1 MPKKFKVQPRI
12 KFGAKL
18 LFIVHCSLFTVF
30 CLLSGCATTTD
41 LDTLRSDVNFLKRET
56 FELRKEL
63 NDLKEKTADVVK
75 EDTFN
80 AIREGQA
87 EIHSRLSEISKDL
100 QLLTGRFDENKY
112 FIEKTLKDSATEK
125 ELIKTQIANIES
137 QIKDIREKL
146 NTVESQIK
154 QQREPPKESEK
165 KIEESKKEP
174 QEQELQPSKSATG
187 SPDKTALYE
196 AAYNAFK
203 DKKYKEAREKFEAFI
218 KEFPKDELTDNAQFW
233 VAETYYGEKDFEGAI
248 LAYET
253 LFKKYPDSEKAP
265 GALLKQGFSFI
276 EIGDKKTGKI
286 ILEKLIERYPD
297 SKEAESAKKKI
308 EENTKKTEKK
318 KR

>member
-1 MPKKFKVQPRI
+1 MQKSSTLKV
-12 KFGAKL
+12 KSLK
-18 LFIVHCSLFTVF
+18 LFTVI
-30 CLLSGCATTTD
+30 LLSGCVTTTE
-41 LDTLRSDVNFLKRET
+41 LDTLRGDVNFLKKEV

-63 NDLKEKTADVVK
+63 NGLKEKTAGVVK
-75 EDTFN
+75 EDAFN
-80 AIREGQA
+80 AIREGQT

-112 FIEKTLKDSATEK
+112 FIEKALKDSAAEK
-125 ELIKTQIANIES
+125 ELMKAQIANIEG

-146 NTVESQIK
+146 SSVEGQIK
-154 QQREPPKESEK
+154 QQREPPKEVEK
-165 KIEESKKEP
+165 KVEESKKEP
-174 QEQELQPSKSATG
+174 QEQAKSAAVP
-187 SPDKTALYE
+187 PDKTVVYE

-203 DKKYKEAREKFEAFI
+203 DKKYKEARGKFEAFI
-218 KEFPKDELTDNAQFW
+218 KDFPKDELTDNAQFW
-233 VAETYYGEKDFEGAI
+233 IAETYYGEKDFEGAI

-253 LFKKYPDSEKAP
+253 LLKKYPDSEKAP

-286 ILEKLIERYPD
+286 ILEKLIEHYPD

-318 KR
+318 RR